1 MRTLALLAALLLLAL
16 QAQAEPLRARVEEAP
31 DQKQPGQE
39 DQVVTISFTGDE
51 NSAQDA
57 GLRAGVVCAC
67 RRPRCNAGE
76 RTVGTCRLNGIFYR
90 FCCR

>member
-31 DQKQPGQE
+31 HQQQPGQE
-39 DQVVTISFTGDE
+39 DQVATISFTGDE

-57 GLRAGVVCAC
+57 GVRAGEDCTC
-67 RRPRCNAGE
+67 RRPSCNDGE
-76 RTVGTCRLNGIFYR
+76 RVSGTCIVNGVFYLL
-90 FCCR
+90 CCS

>member
-31 DQKQPGQE
+31 DQQQPGQE
-39 DQVVTISFTGDE
+39 DQVATISFTGDE

-57 GLRAGVVCAC
+57 GIRAGVVCTCKIAC
-67 RRPRCNAGE
+67 GILE
-76 RTVGTCRLNGIFYR
+76 RVSGRCRLNGIFYML
-90 FCCR
+90 CCS

>member
-16 QAQAEPLRARVEEAP
+16 QAQAEPLGARVEEAP
-31 DQKQPGQE
+31 DQQQPGQE
-39 DQVVTISFTGDE
+39 DQVATISFTGDE

-57 GLRAGVVCAC
+57 GVRAGAVCTC

-76 RTVGTCRLNGIFYR
+76 RVAGSCRLNGIFYLL
-90 FCCR
+90 CCR